1 MSTTINNTNTTKNF
15 IPYGTDPEMDK
26 LVDSEDCEERDKAV
40 RQGYGLDKLI
50 TDPDYLIRS
59 EVALHGYGL
68 DKLINDPSKFV
79 RESANILLDSIE
91 FDKHT
96 DEVMGII
103 NETENML
110 DELLASL

>member
-1 MSTTINNTNTTKNF
+1 MSTTINNINTTNTF
-15 IPYGTDPEMDK
+15 IPYGTDPEKDK
-26 LVDSEDCEERDKAV
+26 LIDDHNEFVRAAV
-40 RQGYGLDKLI
+40 AEQGYGLDKL
-50 TDPDYLIRS
+50 
-59 EVALHGYGL
+59 V
-68 DKLINDPSKFV
+68 NDPSKFV

-110 DELLASL
+110 DDLLASL